1 MTEGIATAE
10 KIVQGDAAESVT
22 LDYAGRFL
30 RRKRLVSD
38 AGRPF
43 LVDLPQTV
51 SLDDG
56 DCFELGDGSRIA
68 VRCAEER
75 LLRITG
81 DLTRAAW
88 HIGNRH
94 APCQIEAD
102 ALLIQHDPI
111 IADMLTRLGLEV
123 SEVTASFRPERG
135 AYGHGRT
142 HGHDHSHSHSHS
154 HDHSHDHAH
163 G

>member
-1 MTEGIATAE
+1 MSAPRAREVVRGRAPH
-10 KIVQGDAAESVT
+10 DHVT

-30 RRKRLVSD
+30 RRKRLTSD

-51 SLDDG
+51 SMEAGDGFLLDDG
-56 DCFELGDGSRIA
+56 A
-68 VRCAEER
+68 VVEVRAAAED
-75 LLRITG
+75 LLEIRG

-94 APCQIEAD
+94 APCQIEAER
-102 ALLIQHDPI
+102 LLIQADPI
-111 IADMLTRLGLEV
+111 LADMLGRLGLDVIKTRGPFE
-123 SEVTASFRPERG
+123 PERG

-142 HGHDHSHSHSHS
+142 HGHDHSHGHSRD
-154 HDHSHDHAH
+154 HDHHHDH